1 MKRIFAVLLA
11 ACIAVCSY
19 APSVFAKKEYTV
31 PTEKPNS
38 AGFVTREQA
47 VACFITAIG
56 IDKFRTDD
64 DILDK
69 FSDKNK
75 ISFSYMDEMSAAVFS
90 GLISGYED
98 GTLRPQTQIT
108 RIEALVILNRALSRV
123 ELGDWCDIEF
133 SDIPQWASRQIKRL
147 AAAGIVKGYGDGCLG
162 SGDLLTIEQV
172 NTLCERITRYTGPSG
187 DF

>member
-19 APSVFAKKEYTV
+19 APSVFAKKEYHRIR
-31 PTEKPNS
+31 TEKPNS

-75 ISFSYMDEMSAAVFS
+75 ISFSYMDEMSAAVFRDS
-90 GLISGYED
+90 S
-98 GTLRPQTQIT
+98 
-108 RIEALVILNRALSRV
+108 
-123 ELGDWCDIEF
+123 
-133 SDIPQWASRQIKRL
+133 
-147 AAAGIVKGYGDGCLG
+147 AAMR
-162 SGDLLTIEQV
+162 TEH
-172 NTLCERITRYTGPSG
+172 
-187 DF
+187 